1 MLYFF
6 KLLTNGK
13 IGINK
18 GDPLGRLLHRLHH
31 RGRGREDVEPR
42 HSLLRGILA
51 GPIQQVRHYKLWLQM
66 CADRIIG
73 VDVK

>member
-6 KLLTNGK
+6 KLLTYEK
-13 IGINK
+13 IEMNT
-18 GDPLGRLLHRLHH
+18 GDPLGRLLDRLHH

-51 GPIQQVRHYKLWLQM
+51 GPIQQVRHYRL
-66 CADRIIG
+66 
-73 VDVK
+73 